1 MYYIQHA
8 GPMCVVGQRG
18 KRAGGPVK
26 VVDGQAL
33 WERKDL
39 GGLCGGGTS
48 AWRAGV
54 KGGRHGLTS
63 ARNFVPPT
71 PRELCFMPCH
81 MCLL

>member
-1 MYYIQHA
+1 MYYIQPA
-8 GPMCVVGQRG
+8 GPMCAGQRR
-18 KRAGGPVK
+18 KKKSWGPVK

-33 WERKDL
+33 LERKDE
-39 GGLCGGGTS
+39 GGVEGGQ
-48 AWRAGV
+48 AQWRAGV
-54 KGGRHGLTS
+54 KGERHGLTS